1 MLESSVSLAL
11 ECRPSKQ
18 GPVFDR
24 KTLYLGDG
32 SVSGI
37 NPTTGHIL
45 DLEVIVTRLGG
56 ATSPRDGQWVILEIV
71 RSSRF
76 LVPAE
81 NDPIHELHVWITPY
95 A

>member
-37 NPTTGHIL
+37 NPTTGHPGPGGNCYPP
-45 DLEVIVTRLGG
+45 GG